1 MKTFVKLTGLTD
13 AATVALVP
21 DGGAAGFVVGLPAS
35 PRNVAPEA
43 IPPLM
48 EHLSK
53 EAEAWAVVQDPAP
66 ELVHRLFDE
75 IGVDRIQV
83 YGTIPTD
90 LEFLEI
96 HHSVPSLPI
105 GRPGDGAPDPVVPPA
120 EDYARLHLD
129 VVGHPLT
136 DGSPERP
143 DWETCR
149 RLVDAHPGRKL
160 LLAGGLTPENV
171 LEALQT
177 VRPWGVDVS
186 AGVESVPG
194 TVDPARV
201 RAFLAAVAQY
211 DASPS

>member
-1 MKTFVKLTGLTD
+1 MKTFVKITGLTD
-13 AATVALVP
+13 AASVGLVP
-21 DGGAAGFVVGLPAS
+21 EGGAAGFVVGVPAS
-35 PRNVAPEA
+35 PRNLAPEA
-43 IPPLM
+43 ISPLID
-48 EHLSK
+48 HLSK
-53 EAEAWAVVQDPAP
+53 EAEAWAVVQDPSPA
-66 ELVHRLFDE
+66 LIHQLFDD

-83 YGTIPTD
+83 YGSIPEG

-105 GRPGDGAPDPVVPPA
+105 GAPGSGAPEPVVPPA

-129 VVGHPLT
+129 RVGQPLA
-136 DGSPERP
+136 DGSAERP

-171 LEALQT
+171 IEALQT

-186 AGVESVPG
+186 AGVESSPG
-194 TVDPARV
+194 RMDPARIQ
-201 RAFLAAVAQY
+201 AFLAAVAQF
-211 DASPS
+211 DATPS

>member
-1 MKTFVKLTGLTD
+1 MKTFVKLTGVKD
-13 AATVALVP
+13 AEIVALVP
-21 DGGAAGFVVGLPAS
+21 DGGAAGFVVGAPAS

-43 IPPLM
+43 IPGLM
-48 EHLSK
+48 DHLSK
-53 EAEAWAVVQDPAP
+53 EAEAWAVVQDPSS
-66 ELVHRLFDE
+66 ELVHQLFDD

-83 YGTIPTD
+83 YGTIPSD

-105 GRPGDGAPDPVVPPA
+105 GAPGSGAPDPPVPPA

-129 VVGHPLT
+129 LV
-136 DGSPERP
+136 GSPLAAGSPDLP

-171 LEALQT
+171 VEALQA

-186 AGVESVPG
+186 AGVESAPG
-194 TVDPARV
+194 QMDPARI
-201 RAFLAAVAQY
+201 RAFLAAVATF